1 MAGTAT
7 MIRCFIAI
15 ELPPEVL
22 RVLEDLQGRLG
33 KGREQA
39 AKWVPAGGIHLTLKF
54 LGDVPSDRMPLI
66 ASVMGRVGAAGTPL
80 VLQLAEAGCFPSAD
94 RPRVLWAG
102 LAGDVDGL
110 AQLHSRVQDAM
121 AESGFPREA
130 RAFTPHLTLARMRDL
145 ATPDELRR
153 VGSAVRALSVP
164 RVGFVAREIA
174 LIRSDLLPSG
184 AVYTVLATSRLGGAQ
199 DGGCRNGQGAAAPG
213 AGQGEGRL
221 PESPQ

>member
-15 ELPPEVL
+15 ELPSEVL

-39 AKWVPAGGIHLTLKF
+39 AKWVPAGGIHLTLVF
-54 LGDVPSDRMPLI
+54 LGDVPADRIPLA
-66 ASVMGRVGAAGTPL
+66 ASVMGRVAATGTPL
-80 VLQLAEAGCFPSAD
+80 ALYLAGAGCFPSAD

-102 LAGDVDGL
+102 LAGDVDQL
-110 AQLHSRVQDAM
+110 ARLQARLQDAM
-121 AESGFPREA
+121 AESGFPRET
-130 RAFTPHLTLARMRDL
+130 RGFTPHLTLARMRDL
-145 ATPDELRR
+145 AMPDELRR

-184 AVYTVLATSRLGGAQ
+184 AVYTVLATSRLGGVQ
-199 DGGCRNGQGAAAPG
+199 EGGNRNGQGAAAPG
-213 AGQGEGRL
+213 AGQVEGRL
-221 PESPQ
+221 TESPK